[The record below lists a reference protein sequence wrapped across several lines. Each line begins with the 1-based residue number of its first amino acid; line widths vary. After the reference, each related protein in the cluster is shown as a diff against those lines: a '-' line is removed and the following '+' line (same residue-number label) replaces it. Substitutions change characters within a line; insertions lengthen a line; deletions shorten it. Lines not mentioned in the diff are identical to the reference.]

1 MSITGLI
8 AKNDLMRSA
17 SLGAYRAYARSV
29 LFLPPPKVLVN
40 SIPKAGTHLL
50 AALLKALPRM
60 MFSGLQLTPNDYLSD
75 TTSTTE
81 ESHFDGRR
89 FARLL
94 ASVRNGQFVI
104 AHFPTRPELPPL
116 LDAAGFRSL
125 LMIRDPR
132 DIAVSHCFYVRN
144 QPRHP
149 LHRRYTE
156 ELRTDKA
163 RLLASIVGLPGN
175 GAPSL
180 EDIGT
185 RLDSFSAWLDKDDIH
200 VCRFESLVGPSGGG
214 SADLQR
220 KEVEAVARRLN
231 RQLSAED
238 LDRVAQGIW
247 SRRTATFR
255 RGRIGDWRN
264 HFSQEH
270 KSAFKELAG
279 RHLIDLGYERDTNW

>member
-29 LFLPPPKVLVN
+29 VFLPAPKVLVN

-50 AALLKALPRM
+50 AALLRALPRM

-75 TTSTTE
+75 TTSATE
-81 ESHFDGRR
+81 EPHFDRR
-89 FARLL
+89 RLGRLL
-94 ASVRNGQFVI
+94 ASVRTGQFVI
-104 AHFPTRPELPPL
+104 AHLPARPELRPM

-132 DIAVSHCFYVRN
+132 DIAVSHCFYVSN

-149 LHRRYTE
+149 LHRCYTD
-156 ELRTDKA
+156 ELRTDET
-163 RLLASIVGLPGN
+163 RLLASIVGVPGN
-175 GAPSL
+175 GGPSL

-185 RLDSFSAWLDKDDIH
+185 RLDSFSPWRDEDDIY

-214 SADLQR
+214 SAALQK
-220 KEVEAVARRLN
+220 KEVAIIANLVN
-231 RQLSAED
+231 RPLSAEQVEH
-238 LDRVAQGIW
+238 VAQRIW
-247 SRRTATFR
+247 SSRTATFR
-255 RGRIGDWRN
+255 RGQTGDWKN
-264 HFSQEH
+264 HFSEEH
-270 KSAFKELAG
+270 KAAFKEVAG
-279 RHLIDLGYERDTNW
+279 GHLIDLGYERDANW